1 MKYSI
6 QSCQNQL
13 YFFFDPL
20 GVFIHASQ
28 VHYANELQN
37 AYWPEI
43 ELTNSCP
50 LCNKSID
57 KTKYLAHV
65 GGKHKK
71 ITMFMT
77 NEKREAYLN
86 IERQK
91 LTIGRKRKKMLAGNF
106 STNEYLIFI

>member
-1 MKYSI
+1 M
-6 QSCQNQL
+6 
-13 YFFFDPL
+13 FFIL

-28 VHYANELQN
+28 VHYATELQN

-43 ELTNSCP
+43 ELTNTCP
-50 LCNKSID
+50 LCSKSID

-71 ITMFMT
+71 ITAFMS

-91 LTIGRKRKKMLAGNF
+91 LTIGRKRKRMMIGKYR
-106 STNEYLIFI
+106 TY